1 MTAEKNQQEISLI
14 AAYACNNVIGKD
26 GRIPWY
32 IPGEQKRFKTL
43 TSGNVVVMGR
53 KTFEEIFDKLKKPLP
68 DRINLVVSSTK
79 DFAEI
84 GCPTFLSL
92 EEALKFAAL
101 KFPEKKVFICG
112 GSRLYEQAVPIVK
125 KMYIT
130 EIELKIDG
138 DVFFPLF
145 NKEKFDI
152 ITEGVF
158 NDSIKYKYLTYIK
171 KE

>member
-1 MTAEKNQQEISLI
+1 MCFPFI
-14 AAYACNNVIGKD
+14 
-26 GRIPWY
+26 
-32 IPGEQKRFKTL
+32 
-43 TSGNVVVMGR
+43 
-53 KTFEEIFDKLKKPLP
+53 
-68 DRINLVVSSTK
+68 LVVSSTK

-145 NKEKFDI
+145 NKENFDI
-152 ITEGVF
+152 ITEGIF

-171 KE
+171 KA